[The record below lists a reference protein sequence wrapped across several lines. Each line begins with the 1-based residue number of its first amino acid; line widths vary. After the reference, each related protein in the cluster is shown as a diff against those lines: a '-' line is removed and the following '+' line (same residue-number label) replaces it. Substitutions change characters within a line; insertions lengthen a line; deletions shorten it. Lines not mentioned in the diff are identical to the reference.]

1 MKIRVTIMTENDKP
15 RPEDLTENMV
25 TAAWQTV
32 LGIMCLVDGD
42 SKITVESAE
51 FVEDGDG
58 EGGKLML
65 YTRKQMEREIDRRLH
80 EEYLRR
86 SMEEEISQLHKR
98 VTVMEDRLRMLEYKV
113 APENVLTNTEV
124 RA

>member
-1 MKIRVTIMTENDKP
+1 
-15 RPEDLTENMV
+15 
-25 TAAWQTV
+25 
-32 LGIMCLVDGD
+32 
-42 SKITVESAE
+42 
-51 FVEDGDG
+51 
-58 EGGKLML
+58 ML

-86 SMEEEISQLHKR
+86 SMEEEITQLHKR
-98 VTVMEDRLRMLEYKV
+98 VAMMEDRLRTLEYKV